1 VGFFDDITKAV
12 GNATNAVGNAVGSA
26 ASAVGS
32 AVQNVA
38 ATVDTDLGAQTHTVF
53 GRILYSNPITGGYLA
68 AAQSGA
74 HVVNSLAHAKDIGD
88 AVSQLPGAIVNFYA
102 GTGENVVKNAASTI
116 GAITKN
122 QTFTDVSKGIG
133 IAQDVTQHDPVDS
146 LSIIGGAISVAGAVV
161 TGGGSLAPGIAGITK
176 GVAGITAKTL
186 AQFSAQQNPGPVGSN
201 VPAGGTTQGSGPATG
216 PVSAKLHWWQRLEAW
231 LKRKV

>member
-1 VGFFDDITKAV
+1 MGFFDDITKAV
-12 GNATNAVGNAVGSA
+12 
-26 ASAVGS
+26 
-32 AVQNVA
+32 QNVA
-38 ATVDTDLGAQTHTVF
+38 NTVNTDIQAQTHTIV
-53 GRILYSNPITGGYLA
+53 GRVLSSNPITGGYLA
-68 AAQSGA
+68 AAQSASNVG
-74 HVVNSLAHAKDIGD
+74 NSLLHAKDFGD
-88 AVSQLPGAIVNFYA
+88 AVSQLPGAIVNTYV
-102 GTGENVVKNAASTI
+102 GTGENIVKNAASTI

-122 QTFTDVSKGIG
+122 KTFTDVSKGIG

-216 PVSAKLHWWQRLEAW
+216 PVTAKLHWWQRLEAW